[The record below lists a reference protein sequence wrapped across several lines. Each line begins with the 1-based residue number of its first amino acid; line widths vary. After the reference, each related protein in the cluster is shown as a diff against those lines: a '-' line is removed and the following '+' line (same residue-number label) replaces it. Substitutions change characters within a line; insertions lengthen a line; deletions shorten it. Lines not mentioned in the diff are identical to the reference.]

1 VHVDEHTISLDDSPV
16 FYRIAE
22 AVTGAPALYLHG
34 VPTSSDDW
42 TEFLSRTGGIA
53 PDLIGFGRSG
63 KGEHLDFSLDGLT
76 DFVEDLLAHLD
87 VDEVQIVGHDW
98 GAAVALKF
106 ARRHPERVSRLVL
119 CDAPSLVEGFAW
131 PWFVR
136 WWQIRGIGEMVMGAT
151 TRTVLTRAL
160 RQSCVE
166 PTAWPKARVDA
177 VWDQFDQGTQRAILR
192 LVRSAQDNIVG
203 AGGSRQ
209 NGEEGHEAEG
219 MTGPTGPDGAGENG
233 HLASAPTT
241 LIWGEKDPW
250 YPPALAEAYAT
261 RLPGARVERIGDAGH
276 WPWLDRPEV
285 VERVAALLE
294 S

>member
-16 FYRIAE
+16 YYRSAE
-22 AVTGAPALYLHG
+22 AVTGAPPLYLHG

-42 TEFLSRTGGIA
+42 TEFLARTGGLA

-76 DFVEDLLAHLD
+76 DFVEDFLSHLD

-106 ARRHPERVSRLVL
+106 AHRHPERVSRLVL
-119 CDAPSLVEGFAW
+119 CDAPALVEGFAW
-131 PWFVR
+131 PRFVR
-136 WWQIRGIGEMVMGAT
+136 WWQIRGVGEMVMGAT

-166 PTAWPKARVDA
+166 PAAWPKARIDA
-177 VWDQFDQGTQRAILR
+177 VWNHFDQGTQRAILR
-192 LVRSAQDNIVG
+192 LVRSAQDNMLGGGG
-203 AGGSRQ
+203 ARQ
-209 NGEEGHEAEG
+209 NGGHEPAASEG
-219 MTGPTGPDGAGENG
+219 SPGIEGPSANG
-233 HLASAPTT
+233 HAAAAQTT
-241 LIWGEKDPW
+241 LVWGEKDPW
-250 YPPALAEAYAT
+250 YPPALADAYAT
-261 RLPGARVERIGDAGH
+261 RLPGARVERVADAGH

-285 VERVAALLE
+285 VERVASLLE
-294 S
+294 R